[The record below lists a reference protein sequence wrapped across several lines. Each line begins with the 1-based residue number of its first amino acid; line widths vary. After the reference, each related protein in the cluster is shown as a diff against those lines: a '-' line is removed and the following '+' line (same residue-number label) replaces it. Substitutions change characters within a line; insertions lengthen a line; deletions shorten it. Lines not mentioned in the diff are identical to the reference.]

1 MSVAKEHCELVII
14 ETSDIHGNVFPIN
27 YGNNEETNSGLAK
40 MTAVERMWII

>member
-27 YGNNEETNSGLAK
+27 YGNNEETNAF
-40 MTAVERMWII
+40 